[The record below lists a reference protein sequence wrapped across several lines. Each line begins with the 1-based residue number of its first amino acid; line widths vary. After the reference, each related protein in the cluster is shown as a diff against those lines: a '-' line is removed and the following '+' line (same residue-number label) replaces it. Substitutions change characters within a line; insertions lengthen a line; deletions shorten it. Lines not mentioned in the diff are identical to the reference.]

1 MACSFLFTVFGYI
14 AIAYFMQKLLRTAYN
29 IIFPYLFAVPQNL
42 QVLAGAK
49 WAVVTGSTDGIGKAY
64 AMELAK
70 KNFNVVLISRSQ
82 NKLDEVAKEIG
93 EKFDHIEVRTISFD
107 FTNANLAD
115 YETQIFDRLKDVE
128 IGILGMRRIRIL
140 KVFLFWI
147 FEINLIF

>member
-1 MACSFLFTVFGYI
+1 MACSFLFTVFGYL
-14 AIAYFMQKLLRTAYN
+14 AIAYFVQKLLRTAYN
-29 IIFPYLFAVPQNL
+29 IVFPYLFAVPQNL

-70 KNFNVVLISRSQ
+70 KNFNIVLISRSQ

-93 EKFDHIEVRTISFD
+93 EKFSHVSVRTISFD

-115 YETQIFDRLKDVE
+115 YEAQVFSKLNDIE
-128 IGILGMRRIRIL
+128 IGVLG
-140 KVFLFWI
+140 KKI
-147 FEINLIF
+147 FMKSSKNLDFIKSL